1 MTHGSL
7 SQMLRTSRDTL
18 TYITP
23 QALDSLQDGPGSD
36 HQTSQAK
43 KQALRSGE
51 LPKVTQHLGD
61 THL

>member
-7 SQMLRTSRDTL
+7 SQMLRTSRDAL
-18 TYITP
+18 TYTTP
-23 QALDSLQDGPGSD
+23 QALDSLQDGSGGD

-43 KQALRSGE
+43 KLRLKERG
-51 LPKVTQHLGD
+51 LPKVTQHPGD